1 MKAKR
6 PAQPPRAGERRG
18 GQTNA
23 SRKPGQRIADS
34 TPARRNRARTGKPTA
49 PGREPRTARSA
60 PQTTPVAR
68 PVERPARAKSA
79 TQAKARAKAR
89 KAKAPRVV
97 RLPLRER
104 LLNKLTSIDLRP
116 RTLAAKVP
124 FVVLVIGS
132 LGAGLALTLWLST
145 DAAERSYQLGSARQ
159 RTELLQQEKEALER
173 DVQEAQSAPALAEAA
188 RGLGMI
194 PTRDTAHLVQDPAG
208 NWVVV
213 GTPKPAQGVPPP
225 PLNSKLPE
233 EKPMSPKAPP
243 ANAVEVPALV
253 LPGNGAPAVPL
264 EPGPDGLIR
273 TPDGATTLGTEHL
286 PSPDGPLP
294 MPGAGPGAVPGMP
307 IVPGSPPAAGPAPMI
322 PAAPAPLVA
331 PAAPVIPPP
340 NAAPGPPAGLVLPP
354 PAVAPAPLA
363 GPVVLPPPAQ
373 SPADLPGMPHHMA
386 PSGPLVGE
394 QFGPL
399 TVTTPGVPR

>member
-6 PAQPPRAGERRG
+6 PAQPPSAGERRG
-18 GQTNA
+18 GQASA
-23 SRKPGQRIADS
+23 SRKSGQRVADS
-34 TPARRNRARTGKPTA
+34 KPARRNRARAGKPTA
-49 PGREPRTARSA
+49 PAREPRTSRSA

-89 KAKAPRVV
+89 KAKAPKVV

-104 LLNKLTSIDLRP
+104 LLSKLTSIDLRP

-173 DVQEAQSAPALAEAA
+173 DVQQAQSAPALAEAA

-225 PLNSKLPE
+225 PLNTKLPE
-233 EKPMSPKAPP
+233 EKPMSPQAPP

-253 LPGNGAPAVPL
+253 LPGNGASAVPL
-264 EPGPDGLIR
+264 APGPDGMVR
-273 TPDGATTLGTEHL
+273 SPDGATTLGTEHL
-286 PSPDGPLP
+286 PSLDGPLP
-294 MPGAGPGAVPGMP
+294 MPGAGPAPVPGMP
-307 IVPGSPPAAGPAPMI
+307 MVPGSPPPAAGLAPVI
-322 PAAPAPLVA
+322 PVAPAPLVA
-331 PAAPVIPPP
+331 PAAPVM
-340 NAAPGPPAGLVLPP
+340 PP
-354 PAVAPAPLA
+354 PAVTPAPLA
-363 GPVVLPPPAQ
+363 GPVPPPVAS
-373 SPADLPGMPHHMA
+373 SPADLPGMPHHLA

-399 TVTTPGVPR
+399 TVTMPGVPR

>member
-6 PAQPPRAGERRG
+6 SAQSARAGERRRG
-18 GQTNA
+18 PVKV
-23 SRKPGQRIADS
+23 SRVADPA
-34 TPARRNRARTGKPTA
+34 PARRGRARPGKPTA
-49 PGREPRTARSA
+49 PAREPRTSRSA
-60 PQTTPVAR
+60 PQTSPVAR
-68 PVERPARAKSA
+68 PVEKPARAKSA

-89 KAKAPRVV
+89 KAKAPKVV
-97 RLPLRER
+97 RPPLRER
-104 LLNKLTSIDLRP
+104 LLDRLASIDLRP
-116 RTLAAKVP
+116 RSLVAKVP

-132 LGAGLALTLWLST
+132 LGAGLGLTLWLST

-225 PLNSKLPE
+225 PLNSKLPD
-233 EKPMSPKAPP
+233 EKPATPQTP
-243 ANAVEVPALV
+243 ARVEVPALV
-253 LPGNGAPAVPL
+253 PPGNGAPAAAPA
-264 EPGPDGLIR
+264 PGPDTLIR
-273 TPDGATTLGTEHL
+273 TPDGATTVGPQHL

-294 MPGAGPGAVPGMP
+294 MPGAGPAPVPGLPAAPGLP
-307 IVPGSPPAAGPAPMI
+307 IVPGVPLAPGTQPLPTAAAAPI
-322 PAAPAPLVA
+322 VPVAPAPAV
-331 PAAPVIPPP
+331 
-340 NAAPGPPAGLVLPP
+340 APGPVPPVPP
-354 PAVAPAPLA
+354 PAVAPVAP
-363 GPVVLPPPAQ
+363 VPPAGVAPSPIAT
-373 SPADLPGMPHHMA
+373 SPADLPGMPHHLA
-386 PSGPLVGE
+386 PAGPLVGE

-399 TVTTPGVPR
+399 TVTPPGPPR

>member
-6 PAQPPRAGERRG
+6 PAQPHRAGERRRG
-18 GQTNA
+18 PVKA
-23 SRKPGQRIADS
+23 SRVADPA
-34 TPARRNRARTGKPTA
+34 PARRGRPRPGNPTA
-49 PGREPRTARSA
+49 PAREPRAS
-60 PQTTPVAR
+60 QTTPVAR
-68 PVERPARAKSA
+68 TVERPTRAKSA

-97 RLPLRER
+97 RPPLRER
-104 LLNKLTSIDLRP
+104 LLERLASIDLRP

-132 LGAGLALTLWLST
+132 LGAGLGLTLWLST

-173 DVQEAQSAPALAEAA
+173 DVQQAQSAPALAEAA

-213 GTPKPAQGVPPP
+213 GTPKPAQGAPPP

-233 EKPMSPKAPP
+233 EKPVAPQ

-253 LPGNGAPAVPL
+253 LPGNGAPPVPL
-264 EPGPDGLIR
+264 APGPDAMVR
-273 TPDGATTLGTEHL
+273 TPDGATTLGPQHL

-294 MPGAGPGAVPGMP
+294 MPGAGPAPVPGMP
-307 IVPGSPPAAGPAPMI
+307 IVPGVPITPGVPTAPGVPLVQGIPPI
-322 PAAPAPLVA
+322 PALAPAIAPEPLVA
-331 PAAPVIPPP
+331 P
-340 NAAPGPPAGLVLPP
+340 VLPP
-354 PAVAPAPLA
+354 PAAAPAP
-363 GPVVLPPPAQ
+363 VLPPAAS
-373 SPADLPGMPHHMA
+373 SPADLPGMPHHPGPA
-386 PSGPLVGE
+386 GPLVGE

-399 TVTTPGVPR
+399 TVTTPGPAR

>member
-1 MKAKR
+1 VKAKR
-6 PAQPPRAGERRG
+6 PAQPPRAGDRRG
-18 GQTNA
+18 GSAKA
-23 SRKPGQRIADS
+23 SRVADPA
-34 TPARRNRARTGKPTA
+34 PARRARPRPGKPTA
-49 PGREPRTARSA
+49 PARETRASRSA

-89 KAKAPRVV
+89 KAKAPKVV
-97 RLPLRER
+97 RPPLRER
-104 LLNKLTSIDLRP
+104 LLNRLASIDVRP

-132 LGAGLALTLWLST
+132 LGAGLGLTLWLST

-225 PLNSKLPE
+225 PLNSKLPD
-233 EKPMSPKAPP
+233 EKSAAPQAP
-243 ANAVEVPALV
+243 GATSVEVPALV

-264 EPGPDGLIR
+264 APGPDAMVR
-273 TPDGATTLGTEHL
+273 TPDGATTLGTQHL

-294 MPGAGPGAVPGMP
+294 MPGAGPAPVPGMP
-307 IVPGSPPAAGPAPMI
+307 VPGVPLAPGTQ
-322 PAAPAPLVA
+322 PLPTA
-331 PAAPVIPPP
+331 PAAPIVPL
-340 NAAPGPPAGLVLPP
+340 APA
-354 PAVAPAPLA
+354 PAVAPGPGLAPALA
-363 GPVVLPPPAQ
+363 PAPPVAPVLPPAAS
-373 SPADLPGMPHHMA
+373 SPADLPGMPHHPGPA
-386 PSGPLVGE
+386 GPLVGE

-399 TVTTPGVPR
+399 TVTTPGPAR

>member
-18 GQTNA
+18 GQASA
-23 SRKPGQRIADS
+23 SRKSGQRVADS
-34 TPARRNRARTGKPTA
+34 APTRRNRARAGKPTA
-49 PGREPRTARSA
+49 PAREPRTSRSA

-97 RLPLRER
+97 RQPLRER
-104 LLNKLTSIDLRP
+104 LLSRLTSVDLRP

-132 LGAGLALTLWLST
+132 LGAGLGLTLWLST

-233 EKPMSPKAPP
+233 EKPVSPQAPP

-264 EPGPDGLIR
+264 APGPGAMVR
-273 TPDGATTLGTEHL
+273 TPDGATTLGPEHL
-286 PSPDGPLP
+286 PSLDGPLP
-294 MPGAGPGAVPGMP
+294 MPGAGPAPVPGMP
-307 IVPGSPPAAGPAPMI
+307 IVPGVPLPPGVPPAAG
-322 PAAPAPLVA
+322 PLVA
-331 PAAPVIPPP
+331 PAAPI
-340 NAAPGPPAGLVLPP
+340 APVMPP
-354 PAVAPAPLA
+354 PALAPAPPA
-363 GPVVLPPPAQ
+363 APVPPPVAS
-373 SPADLPGMPHHMA
+373 SPADLPGMPHHLT

>member
-18 GQTNA
+18 GKAGA
-23 SRKPGQRIADS
+23 SRKSGQRVADQAA
-34 TPARRNRARTGKPTA
+34 ARRGRPRAGKPTA
-49 PGREPRTARSA
+49 PAREPRTARSA

-89 KAKAPRVV
+89 KAKAPKVV
-97 RLPLRER
+97 RTPLRER
-104 LLNKLTSIDLRP
+104 LLNKLSSIDLRP

-132 LGAGLALTLWLST
+132 LGAGLGLTLWLST

-194 PTRDTAHLVQDPAG
+194 PTRDTAHLVQDPTG

-225 PLNSKLPE
+225 PLNSKLPD
-233 EKPMSPKAPP
+233 EKPAKPQAPP
-243 ANAVEVPALV
+243 ANVVEVPSLV

-264 EPGPDGLIR
+264 APGPDGLVR
-273 TPDGATTLGTEHL
+273 TPDGATTLGPEHL

-294 MPGAGPGAVPGMP
+294 MPGAAPGPVPGMP
-307 IVPGSPPAAGPAPMI
+307 VPGVPLAPGTQPLPTAPPAPIVP
-322 PAAPAPLVA
+322 L
-331 PAAPVIPPP
+331 
-340 NAAPGPPAGLVLPP
+340 
-354 PAVAPAPLA
+354 AVAPAV
-363 GPVVLPPPAQ
+363 PVAPVAPPPAAQ
-373 SPADLPGMPHHMA
+373 SPAAQSPSDLPGMPHHMA

-399 TVTTPGVPR
+399 TVTTPGPAR

>member
-1 MKAKR
+1 MKAKH
-6 PAQPPRAGERRG
+6 PAQPPRAGTRRE
-18 GQTNA
+18 GQA
-23 SRKPGQRIADS
+23 GAPRKSGQRVADL
-34 TPARRNRARTGKPTA
+34 TVTRRNRARAAKPTS
-49 PGREPRTARSA
+49 PVREPRTSRSA
-60 PQTTPVAR
+60 PHTSPVAR
-68 PVERPARAKSA
+68 PVERPARPKTA

-89 KAKAPRVV
+89 KAKAPKVV

-104 LLNKLTSIDLRP
+104 LLTKLTSIDLRP

-132 LGAGLALTLWLST
+132 LGAGLGLTLWLST

-173 DVQEAQSAPALAEAA
+173 DVQQAQSAPALAEAA

-194 PTRDTAHLVQDPAG
+194 PTRDTAHLIQDPAG

-213 GTPKPAQGVPPP
+213 GTPKPAQGAPPP
-225 PLNSKLPE
+225 PLNSKLPD
-233 EKPMSPKAPP
+233 EKPVSPQAPP
-243 ANAVEVPALV
+243 TNAVEVPALV
-253 LPGNGAPAVPL
+253 QPGGGAPAVPL
-264 EPGPDGLIR
+264 APGPDAMVR

-294 MPGAGPGAVPGMP
+294 MPGAGPARVPGMP
-307 IVPGSPPAAGPAPMI
+307 VVPGVPPAAGLAPLI
-322 PAAPAPLVA
+322 PVAPLPLVA
-331 PAAPVIPPP
+331 PAAPAEPVMPPP
-340 NAAPGPPAGLVLPP
+340 AMPAPPAGPVPP
-354 PAVAPAPLA
+354 PVAA
-363 GPVVLPPPAQ
+363 
-373 SPADLPGMPHHMA
+373 SPTDLPGMPHHRT

-399 TVTTPGVPR
+399 TDTTPGLPR